1 MKNDELWRR
10 GAAPLFCSSTVVKW
24 RLPSPLRGK
33 SPTDW
38 LKVMKRHLVLIED
51 EPAIRENYRD
61 AFERR
66 GYRVSAYSNR
76 NSAFQAL
83 RAGLPDL
90 AIIDVGLGDEPEG
103 GFTLCQDLRVLSPT
117 LPIIFLT
124 ARDSDIDSVHG
135 LRLGADD
142 YVTKDMSMDH
152 LLARVTALLRRAD
165 AWSEALRQPD
175 EVLNRGRLT
184 LNVDRMTAQWDSY
197 AIELTVTEFWMLH
210 SLVQHPGHVRSRDQ
224 LMDAA
229 STVLDNN
236 TVTSHIKRIRRKFQ
250 DVDSAFDGIHT
261 AYGMGY
267 RWNAHEA

>member
-1 MKNDELWRR
+1 
-10 GAAPLFCSSTVVKW
+10 
-24 RLPSPLRGK
+24 
-33 SPTDW
+33 
-38 LKVMKRHLVLIED
+38 MKRHIVLIED

-66 GYRVSAYSNR
+66 GYRVSAYGDR
-76 NSAFQAL
+76 ASASQVL
-83 RAGLPDL
+83 RTALPDL

-103 GFTLCQDLRVLSPT
+103 GFTLCQDLRNQSKT

-165 AWSEALRQPD
+165 AWAEALKQPD
-175 EVLNRGRLT
+175 EVVHRGRLA
-184 LNVDRMTAQWDSY
+184 LNVDRMAADWNGY
-197 AIELTVTEFWMLH
+197 PIGLTVTEFWMLH

-224 LMDAA
+224 LMEAA
-229 STVLDNN
+229 STVLDDN
-236 TVTSHIKRIRRKFQ
+236 TVTSHIKRIRRKFLQ
-250 DVDSAFDGIHT
+250 ADRAFDGIHT

>member
-1 MKNDELWRR
+1 MVAGYEATHR
-10 GAAPLFCSSTVVKW
+10 AAY
-24 RLPSPLRGK
+24 G
-33 SPTDW
+33 D
-38 LKVMKRHLVLIED
+38 
-51 EPAIRENYRD
+51 
-61 AFERR
+61 
-66 GYRVSAYSNR
+66 R
-76 NSAFQAL
+76 NSAFQVL
-83 RAGLPDL
+83 RTALPDL

-103 GFTLCQDLRVLSPT
+103 GFTLCQDLRSLSKT

-165 AWSEALRQPD
+165 AWAEALKQPD
-175 EVLNRGRLT
+175 EVVHRGRLA
-184 LNVDRMTAQWDSY
+184 LNVDRMTAEWNDQPID
-197 AIELTVTEFWMLH
+197 LTVTEFWMLH

-224 LMDAA
+224 LMEAA
-229 STVLDNN
+229 STVLDDN
-236 TVTSHIKRIRRKFQ
+236 TVTSHIKRIRRKFLQ
-250 DVDSAFDGIHT
+250 IDDAFDGIHT

>member
-1 MKNDELWRR
+1 
-10 GAAPLFCSSTVVKW
+10 
-24 RLPSPLRGK
+24 
-33 SPTDW
+33 
-38 LKVMKRHLVLIED
+38 MKRHIVLIED

-66 GYRVSAYSNR
+66 GYRVSTYGDRA
-76 NSAFQAL
+76 SAFQAM
-83 RAGLPDL
+83 RTALPDL

-103 GFTLCQDLRVLSPT
+103 GFTLCQDLRGLSAT

-165 AWSEALRQPD
+165 AWSEALKQPD
-175 EVLNRGRLT
+175 EVLNRGRLS
-184 LNVDRMTAQWDSY
+184 LNVDRMTAHWDGQ

-224 LMDAA
+224 LMEAA
-229 STVLDNN
+229 STVLDDN
-236 TVTSHIKRIRRKFQ
+236 TVTSHIKRIRRKFLG
-250 DVDSAFDGIHT
+250 VDSGFDGIHT

>member
-1 MKNDELWRR
+1 
-10 GAAPLFCSSTVVKW
+10 
-24 RLPSPLRGK
+24 
-33 SPTDW
+33 
-38 LKVMKRHLVLIED
+38 MKRHIVLIED

-66 GYRVSAYSNR
+66 GYHVSAYGDR
-76 NSAFQAL
+76 ASAFQVL
-83 RAGLPDL
+83 RHSLPDL

-103 GFTLCQDLRVLSPT
+103 GFTLCQDLRSLSKT

-142 YVTKDMSMDH
+142 YVTKDMSLDH

-165 AWSEALRQPD
+165 AWAEALKKPD
-175 EVLNRGRLT
+175 EVLQRGKLI
-184 LNVDRMTAQWDSY
+184 LNVDRMTADWEKQPVD
-197 AIELTVTEFWMLH
+197 LTVTEFWMLH

-224 LMDAA
+224 LMEAA
-229 STVLDNN
+229 STVLDDN
-236 TVTSHIKRIRRKFQ
+236 TVTSHIKRIRRKFVQ
-250 DVDSAFDGIHT
+250 IDSNFDGIQT

-267 RWNAHEA
+267 RWNAHEV

>member
-1 MKNDELWRR
+1 
-10 GAAPLFCSSTVVKW
+10 
-24 RLPSPLRGK
+24 
-33 SPTDW
+33 
-38 LKVMKRHLVLIED
+38 MKRHIVLIED

-66 GYRVSAYSNR
+66 GYRVSAYGDR
-76 NSAFQAL
+76 NSAFQVL
-83 RAGLPDL
+83 RTALPDL

-103 GFTLCQDLRVLSPT
+103 GFTLCQDLRSLSKT
-117 LPIIFLT
+117 LPISFLT
-124 ARDSDIDSVHG
+124 ARDSDLDSVHG

-165 AWSEALRQPD
+165 AWAEALKQPD
-175 EVLNRGRLT
+175 EVVHRGRLA
-184 LNVDRMTAQWDSY
+184 LNVDRMTAEWNDQPID
-197 AIELTVTEFWMLH
+197 LTVTEFWMLH

-224 LMDAA
+224 LMEAA
-229 STVLDNN
+229 STVLDDN
-236 TVTSHIKRIRRKFQ
+236 TVTSHIKRIRRKFLQ
-250 DVDSAFDGIHT
+250 IDDAFDGIHT

>member
-1 MKNDELWRR
+1 
-10 GAAPLFCSSTVVKW
+10 
-24 RLPSPLRGK
+24 
-33 SPTDW
+33 
-38 LKVMKRHLVLIED
+38 MKRHIVLIED

-66 GYRVSAYSNR
+66 GYRVSAYGDR
-76 NSAFQAL
+76 ASAFQVL
-83 RAGLPDL
+83 RHSLPDL

-103 GFTLCQDLRVLSPT
+103 GFTLCQDLRNLSKT

-142 YVTKDMSMDH
+142 YVTKDMSLDH

-165 AWSEALRQPD
+165 AWAEALKKPD
-175 EVLNRGRLT
+175 EVLQRGKLT
-184 LNVDRMTAQWDSY
+184 LNVDRMTADWENQPVD
-197 AIELTVTEFWMLH
+197 LTVTEFWMLH

-224 LMDAA
+224 LMEAA
-229 STVLDNN
+229 NTVLDDN
-236 TVTSHIKRIRRKFQ
+236 TVTSHIKRIRRKFVQ
-250 DVDSAFDGIHT
+250 IDSNFDGIQT

-267 RWNAHEA
+267 RWNAHEV

>member
-1 MKNDELWRR
+1 
-10 GAAPLFCSSTVVKW
+10 
-24 RLPSPLRGK
+24 
-33 SPTDW
+33 
-38 LKVMKRHLVLIED
+38 MKRHIVLIED

-66 GYRVSAYSNR
+66 GYRVSAYGDR
-76 NSAFQAL
+76 ASAFQVL
-83 RAGLPDL
+83 RHSLPDL

-103 GFTLCQDLRVLSPT
+103 GFTLCQDLRNLSKT

-142 YVTKDMSMDH
+142 YVTKDMSLDH

-165 AWSEALRQPD
+165 AWAEALKKPD
-175 EVLNRGRLT
+175 EVLQRGKLT
-184 LNVDRMTAQWDSY
+184 LNVDRMTADWENQPVD
-197 AIELTVTEFWMLH
+197 LTVTEFWMLH

-224 LMDAA
+224 LMEAA
-229 STVLDNN
+229 STVLDDN
-236 TVTSHIKRIRRKFQ
+236 TVTSHIKRIRRKFVQ
-250 DVDSAFDGIHT
+250 IDSNFDGIQT

-267 RWNAHEA
+267 RWNAHEV

>member
-1 MKNDELWRR
+1 
-10 GAAPLFCSSTVVKW
+10 
-24 RLPSPLRGK
+24 
-33 SPTDW
+33 
-38 LKVMKRHLVLIED
+38 MKRHIVLIED

-66 GYRVSAYSNR
+66 GYRVSAYVDR
-76 NSAFQAL
+76 NSAFQVL
-83 RAGLPDL
+83 RTALPDL

-103 GFTLCQDLRVLSPT
+103 GFTLCQDLRSLSKT

-165 AWSEALRQPD
+165 AWAEALKQPD
-175 EVLNRGRLT
+175 EVVHRGRLA
-184 LNVDRMTAQWDSY
+184 LNVDRMTAEWNDQPID
-197 AIELTVTEFWMLH
+197 LTVTEFWMLH

-224 LMDAA
+224 LMEAA
-229 STVLDNN
+229 STVLDDN
-236 TVTSHIKRIRRKFQ
+236 TVTSHIKRIRRKFLQ
-250 DVDSAFDGIHT
+250 IDDAFDGIHT